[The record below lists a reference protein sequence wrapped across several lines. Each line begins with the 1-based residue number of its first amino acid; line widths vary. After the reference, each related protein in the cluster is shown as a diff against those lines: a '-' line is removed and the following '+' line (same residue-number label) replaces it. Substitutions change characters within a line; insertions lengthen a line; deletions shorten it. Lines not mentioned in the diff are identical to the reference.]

1 MGEIIWTFSSGV
13 GDVREWRRVGLIRS
27 SLTGIL
33 PVSSTGGG
41 SVVRVQELRCEPDG
55 VPSYTVLG
63 DDHRA
68 IAPVEEHLAYLSDVN
83 YSPNTVKAYAH
94 DLADFF
100 RWLAQVHRDWRS
112 VELADVGQ
120 WAAWLRLPAAA
131 RAGAVV
137 VLPSVAAAVSEK
149 SIQCRCSLEAGERR
163 SGYSRARVAGSGWPT
178 SKSRP
183 TTSN

>member
-1 MGEIIWTFSSGV
+1 V
-13 GDVREWRRVGLIRS
+13 
-27 SLTGIL
+27 
-33 PVSSTGGG
+33 
-41 SVVRVQELRCEPDG
+41 
-55 VPSYTVLG
+55 
-63 DDHRA
+63 
-68 IAPVEEHLAYLSDVN
+68 
-83 YSPNTVKAYAH
+83 
-94 DLADFF
+94 
-100 RWLAQVHRDWRS
+100 AQVHRDWRS
-112 VELADVGQ
+112 VGLADVGQ